1 MTLLPREG
9 LTIEAIFSL
18 FQGTIFNPFFTG
30 PLHAVLLYFPQQVQS
45 VLPRSM
51 RHYVT
56 TKIFL
61 WTLRVLVGY
70 SVLRTLNNY
79 LSRRVL
85 NNWARDSWRHGKEI
99 VLVTGGG
106 GGIGEAVARGLS
118 ASSAHVIAVDII
130 PPKKPFRKSPE
141 PRINHSLLLKSSSIK
156 RPLPQAR
163 YH

>member
-18 FQGTIFNPFFTG
+18 FQGTVFNPFFTG

-45 VLPRSM
+45 VLPRSI
-51 RHYVT
+51 RHYIT
-56 TKIFL
+56 TKTFL

-70 SVLRTLNNY
+70 GVLRTLNNY

-85 NNWARDSWRHGKEI
+85 NNWTRDSWRHGKEI

-130 PPKKPFRKSPE
+130 PPKKSFRKSPE
-141 PRINHSLLLKSSSIK
+141 PRINHSLLLKSSSIQ
-156 RPLPQAR
+156 RPLPQA
-163 YH
+163 